1 MSDRPRLQEAGM
13 ANEFE
18 AAAERVYEAAKEFI
32 ERHEHVREIAPGEP
46 DHAPAR
52 DARYEALQRLAGYV
66 DSAMPERR
74 L

>member
-1 MSDRPRLQEAGM
+1 M

-32 ERHEHVREIAPGEP
+32 ARHERVREVGPDEP
-46 DHAPAR
+46 DLAPAQ

-66 DSAMPERR
+66 DSAIPERR
-74 L
+74 A